1 MFPDKE
7 HLWWF
12 LLFYSLDWHD
22 WYSFRHQHLKKK
34 FEVCFFV
41 ALTELRQHGKRA
53 IELYAQSES
62 VALGFSLT
70 SALNQLSKAS
80 PRNETPSISLQAWD
94 RHLAVPLRDRGGHR
108 HLPAAVLPSGK
119 IPDAAPMLDWKEKH
133 PIDKQ
138 TTRTNGEGFTKKDK
152 VHFLTDQC
160 DWNRIRRKV
169 FSRSEWFQ
177 HFLEIFCHH
186 EDFLKCK

>member
-1 MFPDKE
+1 M
-7 HLWWF
+7 
-12 LLFYSLDWHD
+12 
-22 WYSFRHQHLKKK
+22 Q
-34 FEVCFFV
+34 VCFLIKSTCDGFYYFIRLTDLTATQLGTNIWRKVLKFAFFV
-41 ALTELRQHGKRA
+41 SLTELRQPGKRA
-53 IELYAQSES
+53 FELYAQSES

-70 SALNQLSKAS
+70 IALNQLSKAS
-80 PRNETPSISLQAWD
+80 PRCETPSISFQAWD

-138 TTRTNGEGFTKKDK
+138 TTRTNGEGFTKKDE

-169 FSRSEWFQ
+169 FFSVQSDFS
-177 HFLEIFCHH
+177 IF
-186 EDFLKCK
+186 